1 MIRPSRSHLRL
12 ALPVLLLP
20 AAALVQTALVQT
32 ALVQTAWAQTAPP
45 TGNAVAPRNP
55 GVASTGIAEGDRA
68 RTAGTVDGI
77 DRHLLRAE
85 RDRPRLPNQAPTA
98 SQTLPGGTA
107 SGQPR

>member
-1 MIRPSRSHLRL
+1 MIRRSGASVRL
-12 ALPVLLLP
+12 ALPFLLLP
-20 AAALVQTALVQT
+20 AVAL
-32 ALVQTAWAQTAPP
+32 AQTAPA

-55 GVASTGIAEGDRA
+55 GVASTGVADGDRA

-77 DRHLLRAE
+77 DRHLLQQE
-85 RDRPRLPNQAPTA
+85 KDRPRLPNQAPTA

>member
-12 ALPVLLLP
+12 ALPFLLLP
-20 AAALVQTALVQT
+20 AAALAHTALVQT
-32 ALVQTAWAQTAPP
+32 ALAQTAPP
-45 TGNAVAPRNP
+45 AGNAVAPRNP
-55 GVASTGIAEGDRA
+55 GLASTGIAEGDRS

-77 DRHLLRAE
+77 DRHLLQAE
-85 RDRPRLPNQAPTA
+85 KDRPRLPNQAPTA